1 MGAIPEALRARLA
14 KRGIAVPTDDDGDD
28 GDATTRRRERARE
41 DGNGIETA
49 REGATTTEATDV
61 DAKLPR
67 GWRAKVDPTYGQ
79 TYYYNKALNKTQ
91 WERPVEAEKT
101 RPPPPPAAAKATTPL
116 PPGWRA
122 TTDPASGREYFFNPH
137 TQKTSWERPRD
148 GATAVGMRRCSGC
161 GGFGR
166 GLVKEHG
173 YCLHCSRILGRY
185 PPGVSSLDVV
195 DNPFMTKQQR
205 AKAASTATDT
215 ARVEKKGPT
224 VSAVSKPASVRRD
237 IGPSGV
243 QDNSNHEPAPKRK
256 AVAARAP
263 AKKQSEPL
271 DPMDPA
277 SYSDAP
283 RGTWGT
289 GIEKSREAQ

>member
-1 MGAIPEALRARLA
+1 M
-14 KRGIAVPTDDDGDD
+14 
-28 GDATTRRRERARE
+28 
-41 DGNGIETA
+41 
-49 REGATTTEATDV
+49 
-61 DAKLPR
+61 
-67 GWRAKVDPTYGQ
+67 
-79 TYYYNKALNKTQ
+79 
-91 WERPVEAEKT
+91 
-101 RPPPPPAAAKATTPL
+101 

-137 TQKTSWERPRD
+137 TQRTSWERPRD

-166 GLVKEHG
+166 GLVKAHG

-205 AKAASTATDT
+205 AKAASTATGT
-215 ARVEKKGPT
+215 ARVETKA
-224 VSAVSKPASVRRD
+224 SAVSKPASVRRD
-237 IGPSGV
+237 IGPSGA
-243 QDNSNHEPAPKRK
+243 QGNSNHERAPKRK
-256 AVAARAP
+256 AIAARAP
-263 AKKQSEPL
+263 ARKESEPL

-289 GIEKSREAQ
+289 GIDKSREAQ

>member
-1 MGAIPEALRARLA
+1 MGALPEALLARLA
-14 KRGIAVPTDDDGDD
+14 KRGIAVPSDDDGDGD
-28 GDATTRRRERARE
+28 GDGDDATTKRRREDEDEDEDE
-41 DGNGIETA
+41 DGTG
-49 REGATTTEATDV
+49 TDV

-67 GWRAKVDPTYGQ
+67 GWRAKGDPTYGQ

-101 RPPPPPAAAKATTPL
+101 RPPPPPPPPATPL

-137 TQKTSWERPRD
+137 TQRTSWERPRD

-166 GLVKEHG
+166 GLVKAHG

-205 AKAASTATDT
+205 AKAASTATGT
-215 ARVEKKGPT
+215 ARVETKA
-224 VSAVSKPASVRRD
+224 SAVSKPASVRRD
-237 IGPSGV
+237 IGPSGA
-243 QDNSNHEPAPKRK
+243 QGNSNHERAPKRK
-256 AVAARAP
+256 AIAARAP
-263 AKKQSEPL
+263 ARKESEPL

-289 GIEKSREAQ
+289 GIDKSREAQ

>member
-1 MGAIPEALRARLA
+1 MGALPEALLARLA
-14 KRGIAVPTDDDGDD
+14 KRGIAVPSDGDGDGDD
-28 GDATTRRRERARE
+28 DDDDDDATTKRRREDEDEDEDE
-41 DGNGIETA
+41 DGTG
-49 REGATTTEATDV
+49 TDV

-101 RPPPPPAAAKATTPL
+101 RPPPPPPPPATPL

-137 TQKTSWERPRD
+137 TQRTSWERPRD

-166 GLVKEHG
+166 GLVKAHG

-205 AKAASTATDT
+205 AKASTATGT
-215 ARVEKKGPT
+215 ARVETKA
-224 VSAVSKPASVRRD
+224 SAVSKPASVRRD
-237 IGPSGV
+237 IGPSGA
-243 QDNSNHEPAPKRK
+243 QGNSNHERAPKRK
-256 AVAARAP
+256 AIAARAP
-263 AKKQSEPL
+263 ARKESEPL

-289 GIEKSREAQ
+289 GIDKSREAQ